1 MVKKTNKL
9 PIKDI
14 LAAIDMK
21 ATNVWDDLSDDEK
34 KQVSFY
40 LLNRYASAIKGPR
53 AKQELTILKTN
64 EYYNKN
70 WNILGTRHPKLQ
82 WQLLCATHNAS
93 RKSRQHVWQ
102 GLKQKGGDVKVVKWL
117 KEMFPNMKED
127 EVNLLATISTKQE
140 LKQYAE
146 DHGLDKKDV
155 KL

>member
-1 MVKKTNKL
+1 MKPKRKL
-9 PIKDI
+9 PLNEIFM
-14 LAAIDMK
+14 AMDMDAK
-21 ATNVWDDLSDDEK
+21 GAFDEWSDEERK
-34 KQVSFY
+34 ELNFW
-40 LLNRYASAIKGPR
+40 LLNRYASSVAGSR
-53 AKQELTILKTN
+53 DAKEWAVVSTN

-127 EVNLLATISTKQE
+127 EV
-140 LKQYAE
+140 
-146 DHGLDKKDV
+146 KKNNIM
-155 KL
+155 

>member
-1 MVKKTNKL
+1 MKPKRKL
-9 PIKDI
+9 PLNEIFM
-14 LAAIDMK
+14 AMDMNGK
-21 ATNVWDDLSDDEK
+21 GAFNEWTEEERKELNFW
-34 KQVSFY
+34 
-40 LLNRYASAIKGPR
+40 LLNRYASSVAGTR
-53 AKQELTILKTN
+53 EAKELAVVLTN

-127 EVNLLATISTKQE
+127 EVNLLATISTKAE

>member
-1 MVKKTNKL
+1 MKPKRKL
-9 PIKDI
+9 PLNEIFM
-14 LAAIDMK
+14 AMDMDAK
-21 ATNVWDDLSDDEK
+21 GAFDEWSDEERK
-34 KQVSFY
+34 ELNFW
-40 LLNRYASAIKGPR
+40 LLNRYASSVAGSR
-53 AKQELTILKTN
+53 DAKEWAVGSTN

>member
-1 MVKKTNKL
+1 MKPKRKL
-9 PIKDI
+9 PLNEIFM
-14 LAAIDMK
+14 AMDMDAK
-21 ATNVWDDLSDDEK
+21 GAFDEWSDEERK
-34 KQVSFY
+34 ELNFW
-40 LLNRYASAIKGPR
+40 LLNRYASSVAGSR
-53 AKQELTILKTN
+53 DAKEWAVVSTN

-127 EVNLLATISTKQE
+127 EVNLLATISTKKE
-140 LKQYAE
+140 LKELAE
-146 DHGLDKKDV
+146 EHGIENAKF
-155 KL
+155 

>member
-1 MVKKTNKL
+1 MKPKRKL
-9 PIKDI
+9 P
-14 LAAIDMK
+14 LNEVFMAMDMDAK
-21 ATNVWDDLSDDEK
+21 GAYDEWSDEERK
-34 KQVSFY
+34 ELNFW
-40 LLNRYASAIKGPR
+40 LLNRYASSVAGSR
-53 AKQELTILKTN
+53 DAKEWAVVSTN

-117 KEMFPNMKED
+117 KDMFPNMKED

-155 KL
+155 KF

>member
-1 MVKKTNKL
+1 MKPKRKL
-9 PIKDI
+9 P
-14 LAAIDMK
+14 LNEVFMAMDMDAK
-21 ATNVWDDLSDDEK
+21 GAYDEWSDEERK
-34 KQVSFY
+34 ELNFW
-40 LLNRYASAIKGPR
+40 LLNRYASSIAGSR
-53 AKQELTILKTN
+53 DAKEWAVVSTN

-117 KEMFPNMKED
+117 KDMFPNMKED

-155 KL
+155 KF

>member
-1 MVKKTNKL
+1 MKPKRKL
-9 PIKDI
+9 PLNEIFM
-14 LAAIDMK
+14 AMDMD
-21 ATNVWDDLSDDEK
+21 AQGAFDEWSDEERK
-34 KQVSFY
+34 ELNFW
-40 LLNRYASAIKGPR
+40 LLNRYASSVAGSR
-53 AKQELTILKTN
+53 DAKEWAVVSTN

>member
-1 MVKKTNKL
+1 MKPKRKL
-9 PIKDI
+9 P
-14 LAAIDMK
+14 LNEVFMAMDMD
-21 ATNVWDDLSDDEK
+21 ATGAYDEWSDEERK
-34 KQVSFY
+34 ELNFW
-40 LLNRYASAIKGPR
+40 LLNRYASSIAGSR
-53 AKQELTILKTN
+53 DAKEWAVVSTN

-117 KEMFPNMKED
+117 KDMFPNMKED

-155 KL
+155 KF

>member
-1 MVKKTNKL
+1 MKPKRKL
-9 PIKDI
+9 PLNEIFM
-14 LAAIDMK
+14 AMDMDAK
-21 ATNVWDDLSDDEK
+21 GAFDEWSDEERK
-34 KQVSFY
+34 ELNFW
-40 LLNRYASAIKGPR
+40 LLNRYASSVAGSR
-53 AKQELTILKTN
+53 DAKEWAVVSTN

-102 GLKQKGGDVKVVKWL
+102 GSKQKGGDVKVVKWL